1 MYSAKLAVSFH
12 LIFFCS
18 FAKFYSHAIS
28 CASCTKAKAV
38 CRPFDADKTCV
49 KTRAEAIWRS
59 KAKKTKQQTDVKWKA
74 EVSRKLEELSEL
86 QGLRKD
92 VQRIV
97 VALEKLAG
105 IESQDSDKELLLWPK
120 SEREK
125 TEV

>member
-1 MYSAKLAVSFH
+1 VYSAKLAVSFH

-18 FAKFYSHAIS
+18 FAKFYSHATS
-28 CASCTKAKAV
+28 YAPCTKAKAV

-59 KAKKTKQQTDVKWKA
+59 KAKKTKQQMDVEWKA
-74 EVSRKLEELSEL
+74 EVSRKLEELSKL